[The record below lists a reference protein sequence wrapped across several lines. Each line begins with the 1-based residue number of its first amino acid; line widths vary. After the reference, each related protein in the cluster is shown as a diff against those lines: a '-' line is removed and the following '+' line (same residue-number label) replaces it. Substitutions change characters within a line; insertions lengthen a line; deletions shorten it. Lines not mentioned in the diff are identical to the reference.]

1 MRCSYQLAS
10 FLLACVGCG
19 SVYPTG
25 HLPDAPPAPDAGI
38 DAVTRGTVRVT
49 VLDPS
54 GSGAPAVGANVVFL
68 DPDGTLVKR
77 VASDTAGKA
86 EADVLPGASV
96 TSIVFVNTQY
106 RLLTVLGAKPGDDL
120 VLGTRNGDGSTAG
133 TFTVNYPALAGAT
146 SYGISSPCGATFFS
160 APAAGGPPAPAQ
172 LTLFNSCKLDTMEIV
187 VVPQGANG
195 PLTSIA
201 KPGVAFLAGG
211 TTTISGNYQGLRT
224 LTASYTNIN
233 PIITGL
239 NMSRGIPDGFGFVD
253 TQSMTS
259 PGATLALSSTGPQ
272 ASTGQ
277 LLTVVG
283 TATGSSQ
290 RVRQSISGT
299 AATYGLDL
307 GATLLP
313 WIGSPTYDAASRK
326 LVVPTDTTGTSAAK
340 PDLFRIIASYART
353 DANNVT
359 TSFNWTLFGPDATD
373 IVLPVLPPELGNI
386 APTATDTVTVT
397 SAQMFDA
404 DSVTSYDQIRNDVSN
419 AFSLHTGSR
428 PPATTV
434 RFSAAPGKRAL

>member
-1 MRCSYQLAS
+1 MCCTYRLAS
-10 FLLACVGCG
+10 FLLLCVGCG
-19 SVYPTG
+19 SVNPTG
-25 HLPDAPPAPDAGI
+25 HLPDAPPGGGDAGV

-54 GSGAPAVGANVVFL
+54 SSGAPAVGANVVFL

-77 VASDTAGKA
+77 VATDTAGKA

-96 TSIVFVNTQY
+96 TSIIFVNTQY

-120 VLGTRNGDGSTAG
+120 VLGTKNADSSTAG
-133 TFTVNYPALAGAT
+133 TFTVSYPVLAGAT
-146 SYGISSPCGATFFS
+146 SYGISSPCGTAFFS
-160 APAAGGPPAPAQ
+160 PPATGGPPAPAQ

-195 PLTSIA
+195 ALNSIA
-201 KPGVAFLAGG
+201 KPGVAFMAGG
-211 TTTISGNYQGLRT
+211 STTVTGNYQGLRT

-253 TQSMTS
+253 TQSMAS

-313 WIGSPTYDAASRK
+313 WIGSPTYDAASGK

-340 PDLFRIIASYART
+340 PDLFRIVASYVRT
-353 DANNVT
+353 DGNMT
-359 TSFNWTLFGPDATD
+359 TGFSWTLFGPDATD
-373 IVLPVLPPELGNI
+373 IVLPTLPAELGNL
-386 APTATDTVTVT
+386 APTAADTVTVT

-404 DSVTSYDQIRNDVSN
+404 DSVTSYDQIRSDVNN
-419 AFSLHTGSR
+419 AFTLHTGSR
-428 PPATTV
+428 SPASTV
-434 RFSAAPGKRAL
+434 RFSAAPGKR